1 MKKSSKILLYGL
13 LISIFFIASCLYME
27 RIKSIDEEK
36 VAIEESPTDK
46 QELSIESVLS
56 KKDEKLE
63 QQSTLEYKIEKG
75 VISIDGSMPLLED
88 SDPLKKSMMSMCSV
102 VHCERGIIF
111 SPDIKTPDW
120 KDMAKEVIDLFQR
133 ENLSYATLLIDKE
146 SKITIGG
153 EFINRTS
160 KDRLSSLLN
169 KYNQYSVND
178 TTTLKELK
186 VKEEERVVEQ
196 SISEINSTVEDSRDA
211 VEMAQDE
218 ITEILK
224 SKNINFVRNRARITK
239 KGIETLN
246 EIIVILKKVP
256 DVKIEVRGYTDASG
270 KRAINKWISEERAK
284 SVRNYLGSSGI
295 NPVNIV
301 AKGFG
306 EEDLLYEDKPY
317 SKLNRRVEIGIR
329 R

>member
-211 VEMAQDE
+211 VEIAQDE

>member
-1 MKKSSKILLYGL
+1 
-13 LISIFFIASCLYME
+13 ME

-211 VEMAQDE
+211 VEIAQDE